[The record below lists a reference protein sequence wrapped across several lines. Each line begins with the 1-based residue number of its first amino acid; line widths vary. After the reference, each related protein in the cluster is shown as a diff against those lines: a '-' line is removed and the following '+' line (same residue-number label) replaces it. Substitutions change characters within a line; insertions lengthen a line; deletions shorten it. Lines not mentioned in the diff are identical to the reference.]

1 MEDIKK
7 EIMIEKYPR
16 PIKIEATEKILNQ
29 MKKNI
34 CKIYKKGGWK
44 GTGFFCQIN
53 YNKNKIPVIIT
64 NNHIIDEND
73 IKKNNM
79 IEISINNDNEIKTI
93 ILNDNRII

>member
-1 MEDIKK
+1 MEDIKRNNDR
-7 EIMIEKYPR
+7 EISKTNYNWRIRKN
-16 PIKIEATEKILNQ
+16 IKSNE
-29 MKKNI
+29 KNI

-53 YNKNKIPVIIT
+53 YNKNKINVIIT